1 MIYEEIRYQSV
12 TSRRWTDK
20 IYALK
25 ILIVQWKTKV
35 SRKIVSNIIRHK
47 VINYYRIQYLPEWFT
62 KISDINLLR
71 IGGELIK
78 YML

>member
-12 TSRRWTDK
+12 TNRRWTDK

-35 SRKIVSNIIRHK
+35 VRKIVSNTIRQE
-47 VINYYRIQYLPEWFT
+47 VINYYRIKYLPEWFT
-62 KISDINLLR
+62 KKSDINLLR
-71 IGGELIK
+71 IEGELIK